1 MDRRLF
7 FRTATV
13 LASTA
18 GATAFTSPTWAQSRQ
33 DEESTLRPLTA
44 EEWRQIEK
52 AALDAG
58 DKESAD
64 AAAEAAARAE
74 STITPYLVPTAI
86 KQAAKAALRYGRG
99 AIPKPI
105 RPYTDKILEALDNA
119 NAWTEAALTAS
130 FMSAGIPP
138 DVSQQAA
145 WWLTNIVV

>member
-1 MDRRLF
+1 MP
-7 FRTATV
+7 
-13 LASTA
+13 S
-18 GATAFTSPTWAQSRQ
+18 TWAQTPP
-33 DEESTLRPLTA
+33 DEESILRPLTA
-44 EEWRQIEK
+44 KEWRQIEK
-52 AALDAG
+52 AALEVG
-58 DKESAD
+58 DEESAD
-64 AAAEAAARAE
+64 AAAVAAARAE
-74 STITPYLVPTAI
+74 SAITPYLIPTAT
-86 KQAAKAALRYGRG
+86 KQAAKAALRYARG

>member
-7 FRTATV
+7 FRTATA

-18 GATAFTSPTWAQSRQ
+18 GVAAFASPTWADAQQ
-33 DEESTLRPLTA
+33 DEESTLQPLTA
-44 EEWRQIEK
+44 DEWRQIEK
-52 AALDAG
+52 DALDAG

-74 STITPYLVPTAI
+74 SAITPYVIPTAI

-105 RPYTDKILEALDNA
+105 RPYTDKILGALDNA
-119 NAWTEAALTAS
+119 NAWTEGALTAS

-145 WWLTNIVV
+145 WWLTNIVI